1 MCVYKYKCNPNFI
14 VSSGEIDGINSDII
28 LLCHKHLFLMYT
40 YFHSL
45 TFFLPR
51 FNVPHDDS
59 FKCKESGIKNDYH
72 VMAPTLNYHTNP
84 WTWSKCSQKYITEFL
99 E

>member
-1 MCVYKYKCNPNFI
+1 MLSYFSIFQVSVFI
-14 VSSGEIDGINSDII
+14 
-28 LLCHKHLFLMYT
+28 F
-40 YFHSL
+40 
-45 TFFLPR
+45 R

-59 FKCKESGIKNDYH
+59 FKCKETGIKHQYH
-72 VMAPTLNYHTNP
+72 VMAPTLNYHTSP